1 MKGKCKLCGQP
12 VNNKR
17 GAHCH
22 LMIKHGAEYEKAGRR
37 QDKFISWETDLEA
50 ADKNGSKKDPKSGAE
65 ALKNKPRGIRH
76 LNLND
81 QNEECAHFQVDP
93 EYNERFEY
101 IDDDGYVYTAGELKK
116 RGWL

>member
-1 MKGKCKLCGQP
+1 MVGKCKLCGKP

-37 QDKFISWETDLEA
+37 QDKFISWETDLDE
-50 ADKNGSKKDPKSGAE
+50 ADKN
-65 ALKNKPRGIRH
+65 KPSGIRH

-81 QNEECAHFQVDP
+81 PNEEVAHLQIDP

-101 IDDDGYVYTAGELKK
+101 IDDDDNVYTAGELKK